1 MNNEVKK
8 ALNQLELRK
17 KAALTQNSESFPEK
31 FYSVA
36 EFFLTNPIF
45 QPIVNEIDQERND
58 YHVVYDQM
66 AVGIHRLLDCIY
78 GDIVRYVQGKQIPV
92 KALDDI
98 NFLSASK
105 GKSLVEI
112 FKKAW
117 AIKRIFKELP
127 ERQHA
132 AFISENQPKVTL
144 LNEKLN
150 LLGVENERLRKLEK
164 EQSYELLRRFRA
176 IVVIYNSEECKEL
189 RNELIDSGEVAL
201 IQSHDI
207 RYQGLSKCIYPGTE
221 TQNYDE
227 NFGMQNDKMAIQKIC
242 ALAKRKLSPKKKTI
256 NDEPKDK
263 KMYFKEKDNKVRI
276 FVGNEEKN
284 PIKKNSN
291 RGTLALLF
299 SKKKSWDGENLI
311 NKLNLKHEN
320 LSGVIGSIKDFNKL
334 FNNYGITAALQ
345 IKETPSHLEKKIEIS
360 RNPAFW

>member
-144 LNEKLN
+144 LDEKLN
-150 LLGVENERLRKLEK
+150 QLVVESERLRRLEK
-164 EQSYELLRRFRA
+164 ERPWEILRRFRA
-176 IVVIYNSEECKEL
+176 IVAIYNVEEYKEL
-189 RNELIDSGEVAL
+189 RKELIDSGEVAF

-207 RYQGLSKCIYPGTE
+207 RYQGLSKCIYPGKE
-221 TQNYDE
+221 ILDYNE
-227 NFGMQNDKMAIQKIC
+227 NFGMQDDKIAIQKIC
-242 ALAKRKLSPKKKTI
+242 ALAKRKLAQRKKSIK
-256 NDEPKDK
+256 DEHQDK
-263 KMYFKEKDNKVRI
+263 KIHFEEKANKVRV
-276 FVGNEEKN
+276 FVGNEEKK
-284 PIKKNSN
+284 PIAKNSN
-291 RGTLALLF
+291 RGKLALLF
-299 SKKKSWDGENLI
+299 SKKESYNGENLI
-311 NKLNLKHEN
+311 NKLILKHEI
-320 LSGVIGSIKDFNKL
+320 LSGVVGAIKDFNKL
-334 FNNYGITAALQ
+334 FNNYGNFI
-345 IKETPSHLEKKIEIS
+345 
-360 RNPAFW
+360 